1 MTEVV
6 YQKTENLKEDQI
18 VLLGKYRKENVR
30 LTIFLANVILTINV
44 IYDYPHM

>member
-18 VLLGKYRKENVR
+18 VFLGKHRKENVR
-30 LTIFLANVILTINV
+30 PTIFLTNVILTKNV

>member
-18 VLLGKYRKENVR
+18 VLLDKYRKENVR
-30 LTIFLANVILTINV
+30 PTVFLTNVILTKNV